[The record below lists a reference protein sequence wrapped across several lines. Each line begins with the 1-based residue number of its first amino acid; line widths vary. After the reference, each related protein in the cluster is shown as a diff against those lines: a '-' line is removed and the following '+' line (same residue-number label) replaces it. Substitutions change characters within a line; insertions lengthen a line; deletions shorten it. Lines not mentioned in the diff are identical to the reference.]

1 MRPQR
6 GLSHPRIDTPR
17 SREAISSS
25 VHLAAMSRKGG
36 NRQSPGFSALH
47 KKDRFPVVSSSTRA
61 SGLRSRRGLIVLAC
75 LLAVATGIGTYL
87 VRRGVIPAEASRGQ
101 PLAVPV
107 SISAASRRDVPIH
120 LTGLGTVQA
129 TFTVG
134 IHSQVDGK
142 LQDVFFKEG
151 QRVKK
156 GDVLAKIDPRL
167 FQAALDQA
175 KAKKAQDEAQFT
187 SFQKDLMRFQTLGT
201 KGYETQQNV
210 DQQQG
215 KVDTAKASIAADEAA
230 IETAQTQLDYTDI
243 RAPSDG
249 RMGVRMVDPGN
260 IVRATDTGSIAI
272 LVQAQPAA
280 ILFTLPAQTLDD
292 VREAQKRGAVDVIA
306 YDRDNRIALSNGQ
319 LATIDNL
326 IDQATASY
334 KLKATF
340 ANDDEKLWPG
350 EFVNAR
356 LLVKTIPNALT
367 VPDAAIQRG
376 PNGLFIWTVAANN
389 KAAAKPVQVG
399 PSVGGMTIVTSGIDD
414 GVRVVTGG
422 QYKLRTDAPVAL
434 SDKPPPAAGASP

>member
-1 MRPQR
+1 MVPSPTSAKRLWRPR
-6 GLSHPRIDTPR
+6 NVILTVG
-17 SREAISSS
+17 
-25 VHLAAMSRKGG
+25 
-36 NRQSPGFSALH
+36 
-47 KKDRFPVVSSSTRA
+47 
-61 SGLRSRRGLIVLAC
+61 
-75 LLAVATGIGTYL
+75 LLAVAIGIGAHL
-87 VRRGVIPAEASRGQ
+87 LRRGVIPAEASRGQ
-101 PLAVPV
+101 PPAVPV
-107 SISAASRRDVPIH
+107 TVATAARHDVPIH

-167 FQAALDQA
+167 FKAALDQA
-175 KAKKAQDEAQFT
+175 KAKKAQDEAQLV
-187 SFQKDLMRFQTLGT
+187 SFQKDLARFQTLGAR
-201 KGYETQQNV
+201 GFETQQNL
-210 DQQQG
+210 DQQQA
-215 KVDTAKASIAADEAA
+215 KVDTTKATIAADEAA
-230 IETAQTQLDYTDI
+230 VETAQTQLDYTDI
-243 RAPSDG
+243 KAPSDG

-260 IVRATDTGSIAI
+260 VVRATDQGSIAV
-272 LVQAQPAA
+272 LVQAQPALV
-280 ILFTLPAQTLDD
+280 LFTLPAQTLDD
-292 VREAQKRGAVDVIA
+292 VREAQHRGAVDVVA

-356 LLVKTIPNALT
+356 LLVNTIPNALT

-389 KAAAKPVQVG
+389 KAAVKPVKVG

-414 GVRVVTGG
+414 GERVVTGG
-422 QYKLRTDAPVAL
+422 QYKLRKDAPV
-434 SDKPPPAAGASP
+434 SIGDKPQPDEGAPS

>member
-1 MRPQR
+1 V
-6 GLSHPRIDTPR
+6 
-17 SREAISSS
+17 AI
-25 VHLAAMSRKGG
+25 
-36 NRQSPGFSALH
+36 
-47 KKDRFPVVSSSTRA
+47 
-61 SGLRSRRGLIVLAC
+61 
-75 LLAVATGIGTYL
+75 GIGTHL

-101 PLAVPV
+101 PPAVPV
-107 SISAASRRDVPIH
+107 SAAAASRRDVAIF

-142 LQDVFFKEG
+142 LQEVFFKEG

-175 KAKKAQDEAQFT
+175 KAKKAQDEAQLT
-187 SFQKDLMRFQTLGT
+187 SFQKDLARFQTLGA
-201 KGYETQQNV
+201 KGFETQQNL

-215 KVDTAKASIAADEAA
+215 KVDTAKASVAADEAA

-243 RAPSDG
+243 KAPSDG

-260 IVRATDTGSIAI
+260 IVRATDAGSIAI
-272 LVQAQPAA
+272 LVQARPAA
-280 ILFTLPAQTLDD
+280 VLFTLPANTLDS
-292 VREAQKRGAVDVIA
+292 VREAQKHGSVEVVA
-306 YDRDNRIALSNGQ
+306 YDRDNRVSLSTGT
-319 LATIDNL
+319 LMTIDNL

-356 LLVKTIPNALT
+356 LLVNTIKSALT

-389 KAAAKPVQVG
+389 KAAVKPVQVG
-399 PSVGGMTIVTSGIDD
+399 PSVDGMTIVTSGIDD
-414 GVRVVTGG
+414 GERVITGG
-422 QYKLRTDAPVAL
+422 QYKLRKDAPVSI
-434 SDKPPPAAGASP
+434 SDKPVSDEGTSS